1 MEDAFGL
8 QIRADV
14 GETGIRTREK
24 EVGREAR
31 WMPRGRE
38 GVDHAFVARR
48 GRSNFARENFCRYT
62 TACDVGKPKGEEAS
76 KEKVFYFAGPEG
88 GRNRGDGEGI
98 ANERGASDEMSGV

>member
-31 WMPRGRE
+31 WMPRGR
-38 GVDHAFVARR
+38 R
-48 GRSNFARENFCRYT
+48 GRGWIMLSSPGGGEATLQGTIFAGILLPATFR
-62 TACDVGKPKGEEAS
+62 PKGKEAS
-76 KEKVFYFAGPEG
+76 KEKVFLLCRPGGGQEPG
-88 GRNRGDGEGI
+88 RRGRNRK
-98 ANERGASDEMSGV
+98 